1 MSPVELAKRVA
12 VAAVGIPLALFL
24 VILGGWPLTV
34 FIAVFAGLGAREFFH
49 LGTRRGVQAMGPL
62 GVLGSVAMVVLAGS
76 HLHFQ
81 EAAPWILGF
90 TVIFFLLSAAGAIW
104 ARWPDGSPL
113 LAVPL
118 TLAGVLYTGG
128 TLSFALF
135 LRHLPEDSGILLWT
149 GAYQGPLML
158 VFPLA
163 ITWTGDSAAYFFGH
177 AWGKRKLIPRV
188 SPGKTVVG
196 GLAGLT
202 ASVLTGGLVA
212 GTLLHLH
219 GEPWISALLGC
230 GMGLILGA
238 GAQVGDLVESVMKR
252 EAGVKDSS
260 DLLPGHGGILDR
272 FDALFFTLPL
282 AYGLM
287 RLLEVFS

>member
-12 VAAVGIPLALFL
+12 VAAGGIPLALALIF
-24 VILGGWPLTV
+24 LGGWPLTV
-34 FIAVFAGLGAREFFH
+34 FIAFIAALATREFFS
-49 LGTRRGVQAMGPL
+49 LGRELGIRALGPL
-62 GVLGSVAMVVLAGS
+62 GIAGSAGLVLLAGARPT
-76 HLHFQ
+76 LQ
-81 EAAPWILGF
+81 EAAPWALALI
-90 TVIFFLLSAAGAIW
+90 VFLLLLAAAGAVW
-104 ARWPDGSPL
+104 TRWPEGRPF

-118 TLAGVLYTGG
+118 TLTGVVYTGG

-135 LRHLPEDSGILLWT
+135 LRYLPESSDAMVWA
-149 GAYQGPLML
+149 GAHQGPLL
-158 VFPLA
+158 LIFPLA

-177 AWGKRKLIPRV
+177 AWGKRKLIPAV

-196 GLAGLT
+196 GVAGLLT
-202 ASVLTGGLVA
+202 ALLTGGLVA
-212 GTLLHLH
+212 GTLLHFHSDPL
-219 GEPWISALLGC
+219 ISGVLGA

-272 FDALFFTLPL
+272 FDAVFFSLPM
-282 AYGLM
+282 AYALVS
-287 RLLEVFS
+287 LLEVLS